1 MPAAEQPA
9 PKRWL
14 IAYNSISASLWLV
27 VLFNTV
33 FLALSLGQPF
43 VFEKTNVFLTV
54 VQTLAVVEIINAATG
69 VVKSPLVTTV
79 TQVLS
84 RLLIVWGVMQF
95 LPDSPANRHWA
106 YITLNLL
113 WSITEVIRYSYYAAN
128 LQGPDAVPYYLTW
141 LRYSTFWVLYPTGVA
156 SEISM
161 IVLSLG
167 EAERVYGTWLKW
179 ALVVVVATYAPGF
192 YALYTYM
199 IKQRKKV
206 LGKAVKKTET
216 EKKDQ

>member
-1 MPAAEQPA
+1 MPTATVQPT

-14 IAYNSISASLWLV
+14 VAYNSISASLWLV

-33 FLALSLGQPF
+33 FLSASLGQPF
-43 VFEKTNVFLTV
+43 VFEKTNIFLTV
-54 VQTLAVVEIINAATG
+54 IQSLAVVEIINAATG
-69 VVKSPLVTTV
+69 VVKSPLITTA
-79 TQVLS
+79 TQVFS

-95 LPDSPANRHWA
+95 LPESPANRHWA

-128 LQGPDAVPYYLTW
+128 LLGPDAVPYYLTW

-167 EAERVYGTWLKW
+167 EAESVYGAWLKW
-179 ALVVVVATYAPGF
+179 VLVVVVATYAPGF

-206 LGKAVKKTET
+206 LGKSAKKTE
-216 EKKDQ
+216 KKEQ